1 MSKRLLGQAL
11 LIDWRAQLPLG
22 STKARGAWRV
32 VQSAQIINWRAQLGP
47 ASEGGAPIVVS
58 LSGEAD
64 GVGNA
69 SGEIIGPPLTLAAE
83 ANGIGNAQGSLSVGA
98 TLRCEADGIGNAQF
112 LLNGGI
118 VSITC
123 ITTGTVG
130 GSPPT
135 PHSTA
140 LYDTPS
146 SW

>member
-1 MSKRLLGQAL
+1 MSKRLRGQAL

-22 STKARGAWRV
+22 SAKARGAWRV

-47 ASEGGAPIVVS
+47 ASEGGSAIVIS
-58 LSGEAD
+58 LVGEAD

-69 SGEIIGPPLTLAAE
+69 SGEVTGPPVTLAGE
-83 ANGIGNAQGSLSVGA
+83 ADGVGNAQALLSVGA

-112 LLNGGI
+112 LLNGGV

-135 PHSTA
+135 PQSTA